1 METVTVPKEMFQR
14 IINHVE
20 ILLNDV
26 ELALDPKTQQRLEE
40 IQTGRVKTK
49 TEEEYYQYLQKREIK
64 K

>member
-20 ILLNDV
+20 ILLSDV